1 MKKLFI
7 FLATISLV
15 LLGNTAN
22 AQTSV
27 STNTNTKIETAS
39 ENDAP
44 IIDDVSSLSRTG
56 ATAVKQTEDGTT
68 ANATGTTAPVK
79 TETTKNP
86 TDVTTNS
93 LNGSSSS
100 SSETP
105 APENVIHPFSGEN
118 IIKDDSAPASDA
130 RAIADTG
137 TDKSSNDDD
146 VIPYSEQNTTNSVN
160 TTSTTATTSSNADI
174 KAVSSDAVAV
184 NPEGMKGMKIE
195 RFDKKPA
202 QATDNK
208 NEGISIKIWIAILAS
223 GVLGFYLMSTLYRWQ
238 QAKKE
243 NNKE

>member
-27 STNTNTKIETAS
+27 SPNTNTKLETAS

-44 IIDDVSSLSRTG
+44 IID
-56 ATAVKQTEDGTT
+56 
-68 ANATGTTAPVK
+68 
-79 TETTKNP
+79 
-86 TDVTTNS
+86 DVTTNS

-137 TDKSSNDDD
+137 TDKSSNDD
-146 VIPYSEQNTTNSVN
+146 VIPYSEQNTTDSVN

-238 QAKKE
+238 QESKKE

>member
-27 STNTNTKIETAS
+27 SPNTNTKIETAS

-56 ATAVKQTEDGTT
+56 ATAVKQMEDETM
-68 ANATGTTAPVK
+68 ANATGTTASVK

-105 APENVIHPFSGEN
+105 APENVVHPFSGEN

-137 TDKSSNDDD
+137 TDKSSNDD
-146 VIPYSEQNTTNSVN
+146 VIQYSEQNTTNSVN

-238 QAKKE
+238 QESKKE

>member
-27 STNTNTKIETAS
+27 SPNTNTKIETAS

-56 ATAVKQTEDGTT
+56 ATAVKQIEGR
-68 ANATGTTAPVK
+68 TTAPVK

-93 LNGSSSS
+93 VNGSSSS

-118 IIKDDSAPASDA
+118 IIKDDSAPTSDA

-137 TDKSSNDDD
+137 TDKSSNDD

-238 QAKKE
+238 QESKKE